1 VRHGRVDGVSLKR
14 TGASR
19 AVKLN
24 WLNASVHMYTAMRE
38 KIFLILFY

>member
-19 AVKLN
+19 ALKGLTTVSLLGVFNKVLGS
-24 WLNASVHMYTAMRE
+24 LGR
-38 KIFLILFY
+38 